1 VFNTNP
7 AGMGLIPPIIQI
19 LLPCIRGL
27 KALQF
32 CAAISSHTATQLPN
46 SRPSAARSSAC
57 SSSFWE
63 REYRSFNI
71 FLFDGQLVLCSSEM
85 SHVAETFVR
94 VRDDDFAWHLIQV
107 IQCRISRPLSVVERE
122 RSGISDVRLCII
134 TLGRGVGT
142 DGGLAGL
149 AVYTMY
155 LSFSHSYSFSLA
167 LLLLSVS
174 LPIAKHSAG
183 VVVRTLYA
191 VFFHPQCTDAVLSN
205 YDRNLTN
212 CCT

>member
-1 VFNTNP
+1 MFNTNP
-7 AGMGLIPPIIQI
+7 AGTGFIPPIIQI

-63 REYRSFNI
+63 REYLSFNI

-85 SHVAETFVR
+85 SHIAETFIR

-107 IQCRISRPLSVVERE
+107 IQCRISWPLSVIERE
-122 RSGISDVRLCII
+122 RE
-134 TLGRGVGT
+134 RGLEYRML
-142 DGGLAGL
+142 DYA
-149 AVYTMY
+149 
-155 LSFSHSYSFSLA
+155 LS
-167 LLLLSVS
+167 
-174 LPIAKHSAG
+174 HSAG
-183 VVVRTLYA
+183 ASVRTAALRGW
-191 VFFHPQCTDAVLSN
+191 P
-205 YDRNLTN
+205 
-212 CCT
+212 